1 MKILLGFIAVLMVV
15 TGIFSCKRATAKAKI
30 IAPKAKD
37 VWIEGKTYTIK
48 WKGLKEG
55 VVCISVLIGGHDAG
69 IINDCDSC
77 AAQNKYKWTI
87 PVGFVSGFGENK
99 DSAVRVV
106 LYHKD
111 NESNPYFSDY
121 FTISK

>member
-1 MKILLGFIAVLMVV
+1 VKILLGFIAVLMVV

-106 LYHKD
+106 LYYKD

>member
-1 MKILLGFIAVLMVV
+1 VKILLGFIAVLMVV